1 METYESPVKSISASQ
16 EEAFA
21 RLSDLSSLSGIF
33 DRLQDDR
40 IKNVRT
46 DSDSVYCTV
55 DPFGEIGLRIIERE
69 PCKTIKFES
78 DKSPLS
84 FNMWIQLVGVNDEDT
99 RMKMTLKADI
109 PFFMKAMI
117 GDNIK
122 KGLDILASALA
133 AACNKQ
139 GNK

>member
-1 METYESPVKSISASQ
+1 METYESPVKSIAASQ

-21 RLSDLSSLSGIF
+21 RLSDLSSLS
-33 DRLQDDR
+33 
-40 IKNVRT
+40 
-46 DSDSVYCTV
+46 
-55 DPFGEIGLRIIERE
+55 GLRIIERE

-133 AACNKQ
+133 AACQNQDNK
-139 GNK
+139 